1 MSSATKKRLGL
12 LIVLAVV
19 CAGLLLALSLR
30 SGTSLKETAKTAVNT
45 ITDELFS
52 QQSGSDIGLHNST
65 KKFTDPKAMRPA
77 DWIDPAEMRR
87 AWNAAIVRVP
97 DGDGKSV
104 EASVYQ
110 LATGRFNF
118 MKKQPAVIYLH
129 GCSGFWTGTRRRVKF
144 LADAGFV
151 VIAPASLAR
160 KKYPQSCDVDD
171 YQAGMYRPT
180 LKMRQADAGYAIEQ
194 LRKLPFVDG
203 DRIVLMGLSQG
214 GITAATFKASNAQQK
229 LRARIIEG
237 WTCNDDWPEY
247 NGVQAPA
254 LEPVLALVGAD
265 DPWYEDESNGDCER
279 FLNPDNGSVSVVYED
294 EPLASQHELLEYDT
308 PKREVLKFLRRHVG
322 VPSGDNR

>member
-1 MSSATKKRLGL
+1 MSSAARKRFGL

-19 CAGLLLALSLR
+19 CAGLLLALTLR
-30 SGTSLKETAKTAVNT
+30 RDTDLKDTAQTVMNT
-45 ITDELFS
+45 ITDLMFP
-52 QQSGSDIGLHNST
+52 QPSGSDTGLHNST

-77 DWIDPAEMRR
+77 DWSDPAEMRR
-87 AWNAAIVRVP
+87 AWDAAIVRVP
-97 DGDGKSV
+97 DRDGKSV
-104 EASVYQ
+104 EASVSE
-110 LATGRFNF
+110 LETGRFRF
-118 MKKQPAVIYLH
+118 ARKQPAVVYLH
-129 GCSGFWTGTRRRVKF
+129 GCSGFWPGTHRRVKF

-194 LRKLPFVDG
+194 LGKLPFVDG

-214 GITAATFKASNAQQK
+214 GITAATFKARNRQQK

-254 LEPVLALVGAD
+254 SEPVLALVGSD
-265 DPWYEDESNGDCER
+265 DPWYENESNGDCER
-279 FLNPDNGSVSVVYED
+279 FLNADNGSVSVVYED
-294 EPLASQHELLEYDT
+294 EPLASRHELLEYDT
-308 PKREVLKFLRRHVG
+308 PKKDVLKFLRRHIG
-322 VPSGDNR
+322 VPSSENR

>member
-1 MSSATKKRLGL
+1 MSSAARKRFGL

-19 CAGLLLALSLR
+19 CAGLLLALTLR
-30 SGTSLKETAKTAVNT
+30 RDTDLKDTAQTVMNT
-45 ITDELFS
+45 ITDLMFP
-52 QQSGSDIGLHNST
+52 QPSGSDTGLHNST

-77 DWIDPAEMRR
+77 DWSDPAEMRR
-87 AWNAAIVRVP
+87 AWDAAIVRVP
-97 DGDGKSV
+97 DRDGKSV
-104 EASVYQ
+104 EASVSE
-110 LATGRFNF
+110 LETGRFRF
-118 MKKQPAVIYLH
+118 AKKQPAVVYLH
-129 GCSGFWTGTRRRVKF
+129 GCSGFWPGTHRRVKF

-180 LKMRQADAGYAIEQ
+180 LKMRQADAGFAIEQ

-214 GITAATFKASNAQQK
+214 GITAATFRAGNSRQK

-254 LEPVLALVGAD
+254 SEPVLALVGSD
-265 DPWYEDESNGDCER
+265 DPWYENESNGDCER
-279 FLNPDNGSVSVVYED
+279 FLNADNGSVSVVYED
-294 EPLASQHELLEYDT
+294 EPLASRHELLEYDT
-308 PKREVLKFLRRHVG
+308 PKKDVLKFLRRHIG
-322 VPSGDNR
+322 VPSSENR